1 MAAAELRINHASRTA
16 ANVAAMLDDDLT
28 SDVIFVI
35 ADEIGADV
43 RGSSQQTTLQ
53 RVDVDVGVFAD
64 RPSSQPLCVGVGKAV
79 G

>member
-53 RVDVDVGVFAD
+53 RVDVDVGVLAD
-64 RPSSQPLCVGVGKAV
+64 RPSSQLFVCRHRKAV